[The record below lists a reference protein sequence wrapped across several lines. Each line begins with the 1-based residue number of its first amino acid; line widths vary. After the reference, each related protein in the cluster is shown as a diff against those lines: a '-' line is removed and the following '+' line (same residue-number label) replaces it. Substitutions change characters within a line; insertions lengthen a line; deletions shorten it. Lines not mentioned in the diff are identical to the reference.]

1 MKVRIENGIT
11 IISTGDSVG
20 GMKNKNNSKGV
31 TQHKTPSG
39 IKYRSEIT
47 YKHRKYC
54 IAICDTAEEA
64 AALWLEADNQRKA
77 GTFPEWIEKQLQLK
91 KEKRNKHG
99 AAGIIEFNSKYQA
112 KIRINK
118 KDYYLGTWAD
128 LADAIATRK
137 EAERQLAN
145 GSFDEWFAELR
156 NKK

>member
-1 MKVRIENGIT
+1 MKIRIENGVT

-20 GMKNKNNSKGV
+20 GAKNKNNSKGV
-31 TQHKTPSG
+31 SQHKTPSG
-39 IKYRSEIT
+39 IKYRAEIT
-47 YKHRKYC
+47 YKHKKYC
-54 IAICDTAEEA
+54 IAICDTVEEA
-64 AALWLEADNQRKA
+64 AALWNEADRQRNE

-112 KIRINK
+112 KIRIDK

-137 EAERQLAN
+137 EAEKQLAN
-145 GSFDEWFAELR
+145 GSFHEWFAELR
-156 NKK
+156 SKK